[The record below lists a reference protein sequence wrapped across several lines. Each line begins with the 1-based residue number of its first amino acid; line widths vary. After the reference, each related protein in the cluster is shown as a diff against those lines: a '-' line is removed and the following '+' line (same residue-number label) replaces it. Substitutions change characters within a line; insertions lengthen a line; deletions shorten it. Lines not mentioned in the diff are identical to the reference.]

1 MARIIVFDVNETL
14 LDLKALQPRFEQ
26 VFGDPVALSQWFAQ
40 LLQTSLVLTIT
51 QQYQDFAMVG
61 AAALTMVAARR
72 GIALSAEMKQFI
84 LQGMR
89 TLPPHADVV
98 PALKR
103 LRDAGFRLATLT
115 NSPPHVAE
123 AQLHHAQLTGFFE
136 QRLSVDTAR
145 RFKPAPEAYQ
155 VAADAFGV
163 GLADI
168 RLVAAH
174 NWDVTGALHA
184 GCTAAF
190 VARPGMVLSELDL
203 QPDIIGTDLSAV
215 VEQILLRDQPGTN

>member
-1 MARIIVFDVNETL
+1 MARIIIFDVNETL

-26 VFGDPVALSQWFAQ
+26 VFGDPGILSQWFAQ

-51 QQYQDFAMVG
+51 QQYQDFAVVG

-72 GIALSAEMKQFI
+72 GITLSTEMKQYI
-84 LQGMR
+84 LQGMK

-103 LRDAGFRLATLT
+103 LREAGFRLATLT

-123 AQLHHAQLTGFFE
+123 AQLHHAEVADFFE
-136 QRLSVDTAR
+136 QRLSVDAAR
-145 RFKPAPEAYQ
+145 RYKPAPEAYQ
-155 VAADAFGV
+155 VAAAAFGI

-174 NWDVTGALHA
+174 NWDATGALHA
-184 GCTAAF
+184 GCHAAF
-190 VARPGMVLSELDL
+190 VARPGMVLNELDL
-203 QPDIIGTDLSAV
+203 QPDIIGPDLSAV
-215 VEQILLRDQPGTN
+215 VEQILGRDQPSID